1 MSKAL
6 KKIVCVI
13 VCLSMAFGGI
23 SVPNLFTVKGEQTKY
38 MGSGS
43 IAEGLPKALQSDA
56 SKLPSKSNSNVTR
69 FTTDNYDNNNGAF
82 DTNNWGTSAMW
93 NFNGN
98 NKYSGSM
105 YTYPLAFKAA
115 KDGMWISKPSTR
127 IGSTYCVMTL
137 TTNGDYTDFSVRP
150 DFSTENAK
158 VDKISDWTY
167 DVVLENKND
176 NSQYLKTTIVQG
188 SPFGFFTLKNSKKLT
203 VAKYRKDVDSKI
215 IYYDGTT
222 LKNSSYVVLKVYDD
236 TDEKNGYPKYD
247 YYGIYL
253 PKGTTLTQTDNSSS
267 SVGNINIEF
276 SSEQKAYFSMAWLT
290 ESDGSDAEALAIA
303 KEYKAYAYNF
313 ITDTK
318 AEYTYNQQVSTVS
331 TKYIYTV
338 DKMTAVKL
346 ISLTK
351 EYLNGEN
358 YIRAVD
364 DVSFSIKEGEFIAVI
379 GASGSGKSTLINLI
393 SGLEK
398 PTHGCVYVHDVNL
411 TQLSLEEQIS
421 FRRCHTGVIFQKYNL
436 IPAMNVFENIVLP
449 AKLLEKKVDEKEV
462 FRLAKMLGIEDKLFQ
477 VPDELSGGQQQRAA
491 IARAVYTHPTILLG
505 DELTGNLD
513 SGTSI
518 SVMRLL
524 KEICRQYKQ
533 TLLIDR
539 KSVV

>member
-56 SKLPSKSNSNVTR
+56 SKLPSKSNSNVIR

-203 VAKYRKDVDSKI
+203 VAKYRKNVDSKI

-222 LKNSSYVVLKVYDD
+222 LKNSSYIVLKVYDD
-236 TDEKNGYPKYD
+236 IDEKNGYPKYD

-338 DKMTAVKL
+338 DKKSEGTVDGTIMGIMPHQYKNIKTNISYMKNTARTLRGTVKFVKGSSFTTEL
-346 ISLTK
+346 KYSGVLPFVTGVADNDKSKLK
-351 EYLNGEN
+351 EYVNEYMTSKMPINGNYELCVDETNGDPYAYGKQLN
-358 YIRAVD
+358 RA
-364 DVSFSIKEGEFIAVI
+364 SNMLAAAE
-379 GASGSGKSTLINLI
+379 
-393 SGLEK
+393 
-398 PTHGCVYVHDVNL
+398 DVNDTESSERIL
-411 TQLSLEEQIS
+411 KAMEKSLE
-421 FRRCHTGVIFQKYNL
+421 
-436 IPAMNVFENIVLP
+436 
-449 AKLLEKKVDEKEV
+449 D
-462 FRLAKMLGIEDKLFQ
+462 
-477 VPDELSGGQQQRAA
+477 
-491 IARAVYTHPTILLG
+491 
-505 DELTGNLD
+505 
-513 SGTSI
+513 
-518 SVMRLL
+518 
-524 KEICRQYKQ
+524 
-533 TLLIDR
+533 
-539 KSVV
+539 